1 MGKIADPS
9 HARMLMK
16 TVSTFVWSAIT
27 KGASEGGGM
36 TAGGDVDCGKAVVG
50 ECEACFTLLEAYVR
64 Q

>member
-1 MGKIADPS
+1 
-9 HARMLMK
+9 MLMK

-27 KGASEGGGM
+27 KGASEGGDM